1 MTNECVICCSNRLR
15 PSHKPQRHDADP
27 DRRWEGGT
35 QGPEAG
41 AEGGAGGEYVVEQDD
56 VLNRPAVSEYRS
68 GVFGDGECSG
78 YILGLFLNV
87 ELDLSLSAA
96 LSHKNIGTNGHSES
110 LCSSPCNHLCLIVPS
125 FPLSCPMQ
133 GDGNYHVNVRP

>member
-1 MTNECVICCSNRLR
+1 MTNESVICCSNRLR
-15 PSHKPQRHDADP
+15 SSHIPQRHDADA
-27 DRRWEGGT
+27 DRRREDGP
-35 QGPEAG
+35 QGSEAG
-41 AEGGAGGEYVVEQDD
+41 TEGRAGGEYIVEQDD
-56 VLNRPAVSEYRS
+56 VPYSSAVSEYRS

-78 YILGLFLNV
+78 YVLGLFLDV

-110 LCSSPCNHLCLIVPS
+110 LCSSPCYHFRLIVPS
-125 FPLSCPMQ
+125 FPLPCPMQ